1 MHTLF
6 EHKSNNK
13 TVNTVFFCTFT
24 MKKLK
29 NMNQNSKLFLLDAYA
44 LIYRA
49 YYAFIKNP
57 RINSKGFNTSA
68 ILGFVNTLEE
78 VLKKENP
85 THIGVAFDPPGP
97 TFRHEAFEQYKAQ
110 REETPEAIRLSVPI
124 IKDIIKA
131 YRIPILEVAGYEA
144 DDVIGTLATEAG
156 NQGITTYMMTPDKD
170 YGQLVTDHV
179 FMYRPKYGDKEF
191 EVMGVEQVK
200 AKFDIQSPAQV
211 IDMLGLMG
219 DSSDNIPGCPGV
231 GEKTAQK
238 LIAEFGSIENL
249 LEHTD
254 QLKGALKTKVE
265 TNREMIIFSKFL
277 ATIKVDVPIRL
288 DMNSL
293 VREQAD
299 EDTLRKIFEEL
310 EFRTLMERIFK
321 KESSPA
327 SPIAGTLFNQE
338 NGPVQGNL
346 FEEFTPDHTNE
357 EKKSNLESLN
367 SLSYDYQLIDTEEKR
382 NEIIKKLLTSEIL
395 ALDTETTGTDP
406 MDAELVGMSFSITEN
421 QAFYVP
427 VPAERKEAIKIVR
440 EFEPVFKN
448 EKSLKVGQNIKYD
461 MLVLQNYGIEVR
473 GKLFDTMAAHY
484 VLQPELRHNMD
495 YLAEIYL
502 HYQTIHIEELIGP
515 KGKGQK
521 NMRDLSPQEVY
532 LYACEDADVTLKLKN
547 ILEQELKKN
556 DAEKLFYEIEM
567 PLVPVLVNIESNGVR
582 LDTEALK
589 QSSEHF
595 TTRLQSIEKEIYTLA
610 EGEFNIAS
618 PKQVG
623 EILFDKLKIVE
634 KAKKTKTGQYVTS
647 EEVLESLRNKHDII
661 GKILEY
667 RGLKKLLSTYIDA
680 LPQLINPKTGR
691 IHTSFNQTVT
701 ATGRLS
707 SSNPNLQNIPIRDE
721 DGKEIRKAFIPD
733 DGCSFFSADYSQI
746 ELRIMAHLSE
756 DKNMIDAF
764 LSGYDIHA
772 ATAAKIYKV
781 DIKEVTADMRRKAKT
796 ANFGIIYGI
805 SVFGLA
811 ERMNVDRKEA
821 KELIDGYFETYPQVK
836 SYMDKS
842 IQVAREHGYVETI
855 FHRKRFLPDI
865 NSRNAVVRGYAE
877 RNAINAPI
885 QGSAADII
893 KVAMARIYE
902 RFKAEGLKAK
912 MILQVHD
919 ELNFSV
925 PAKEKEI
932 VEQVVIE
939 EMEKAYRMHV
949 PLKADCGWGT
959 NWLEAH

>member
-1 MHTLF
+1 MD
-6 EHKSNNK
+6 SDN
-13 TVNTVFFCTFT
+13 
-24 MKKLK
+24 
-29 NMNQNSKLFLLDAYA
+29 KLFLLDAYA

-85 THIGVAFDPPGP
+85 THIGVAFDPSGP

-124 IKDIIKA
+124 IKDIIRA
-131 YRIPILEVAGYEA
+131 YRIPILEVSGYEA

-156 NQGITTYMMTPDKD
+156 KQGITTYMMTPDKD
-170 YGQLVTDHV
+170 YGQLVSDKV
-179 FMYRPKYGDKEF
+179 FMYRPKHTGGF
-191 EVMGVEQVK
+191 EVMGIEEVK

-249 LEHTD
+249 LEHTN

-265 TNREMIIFSKFL
+265 TNRELITFSKFL
-277 ATIKVDVPIRL
+277 ATIKIDVPIQL
-288 DMNSL
+288 EMDKL
-293 VREQAD
+293 VREDAD
-299 EDTLRKIFEEL
+299 ENSLRSIFEEL
-310 EFRTLMERIFK
+310 EFRTLIDRVLK
-321 KESSPA
+321 KETTGNGMTTPA
-327 SPIAGTLFNQE
+327 GSKTPTGKGTPAPLPLFPE
-338 NGPVQGNL
+338 EGEAVQGDL
-346 FEEFTPDHTNE
+346 FANFTGNE
-357 EKKSNLESLN
+357 PGEAKKSNLETLDSLN
-367 SLSYDYQLIDTEEKR
+367 CNYQLIDTEEKR
-382 NEIIKKLLTSEIL
+382 WEIIQKLLTSKIL
-395 ALDTETTGTDP
+395 SLDTETTGTEP
-406 MDAELVGMSFSITEN
+406 MDAELVGMSFSIAEN
-421 QAFYVP
+421 EAFYVP
-427 VPAERKEAIKIVR
+427 VPAGQEEALKIVN
-440 EFEPVFKN
+440 EFRPVFEN
-448 EKSLKVGQNIKYD
+448 ENSLKVGQNIKYD
-461 MLVLQNYGIEVR
+461 MIVLKNYGAEVK
-473 GKLFDTMAAHY
+473 GPLFDTMIAHY
-484 VLQPELRHNMD
+484 VLQPELRHGMD

-502 HYQTIHIEELIGP
+502 HYQTIHIDELIGP
-515 KGKGQK
+515 KGKNQK
-521 NMRDLSPQEVY
+521 NMRDLDPKDVY
-532 LYACEDADVTLKLKN
+532 RYACEDADVTLKLKN
-547 ILEQELKKN
+547 VLEEELKKN
-556 DAEKLFYEIEM
+556 DAERLFYDIEM
-567 PLVPVLVNIESNGVR
+567 PLVPVLVNIERNGVL

-589 QSSEHF
+589 QSSAHF
-595 TTRLQSIEKEIYTLA
+595 TAQMENIEKEIYELA
-610 EGEFNIAS
+610 GETFNIAS

-623 EILFDKLKIVE
+623 EVLFDKLKIVE

-647 EEVLESLRNKHDII
+647 EEVLESLRHKHPVVE
-661 GKILEY
+661 KILEH
-667 RGLKKLLSTYIDA
+667 RGLKKLLGTYIDA
-680 LPQLINPKTGR
+680 LPLLINPRTGR
-691 IHTSFNQTVT
+691 VHTSFNQTVT

-721 DGKEIRKAFIPD
+721 NGKEIRKAFIPD
-733 DGCSFFSADYSQI
+733 EGCLFFSADYSQI

-764 LSGYDIHA
+764 LSNHDIHA
-772 ATAAKIYKV
+772 ATAAKIYKIDLNDV
-781 DIKEVTADMRRKAKT
+781 GSDMRRKAKT

-821 KELIDGYFETYPQVK
+821 KELIDGYFETYPGVK
-836 SYMDKS
+836 AYMDKS
-842 IQVAREHGYVETI
+842 IQVAQEKGYVETI

-893 KVAMARIYE
+893 KVAMARIYQ
-902 RFKAEGLKAK
+902 RFQAEGIQAK

-925 PAKEKEI
+925 PINEKER
-932 VEQVVIE
+932 VEEIVIE

-949 PLKADCGWGT
+949 PLKADCGWGK